1 MFILWWQTDSAHDN
15 FLAHIFFLSVYI
27 FDEGRDQGALL
38 NEIIGTR
45 VFLEVTVQFA
55 QLVVA
60 ARENYHKEG
69 EDTGETLQSTI
80 A

>member
-1 MFILWWQTDSAHDN
+1 MFILWWQTDSAHDY

-45 VFLEVTVQFA
+45 VFLEVTVKFT

-69 EDTGETLQSTI
+69 EDTG
-80 A
+80 